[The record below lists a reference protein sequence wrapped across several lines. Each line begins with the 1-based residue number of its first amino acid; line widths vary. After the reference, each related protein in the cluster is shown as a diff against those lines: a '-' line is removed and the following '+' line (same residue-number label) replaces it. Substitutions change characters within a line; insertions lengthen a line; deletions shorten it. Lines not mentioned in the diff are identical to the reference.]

1 MIKKTAFLYVVLL
14 SSLIM
19 NTSDGFASVTRTRTM
34 GDAGMIVKDQS
45 NYWLF
50 PAKIAYQHNQVVF
63 EWGGR
68 PELIYYSSANYGFD
82 RWAGGIFNFGKSNQ
96 KTFGAF
102 WSEGSKSSPFE
113 LFSISGVATDH
124 KFDLFYG
131 NKTGFGA
138 WALHL
143 NHSAD
148 MTKVQRTGINENKT
162 SVAQTQLTLGISRN
176 NQDLSIGYRLSTFRT
191 EGNHITGHAF
201 DLQNR
206 WFKPINDKLSLIP
219 LLELKLNL
227 ENKSSTAKGHVWQ
240 IWTGTGLNY
249 QVDEGD
255 LLVLGISVLA
265 SGKSLKMERSGTQ
278 SGTTIFELPFVFG
291 GIESSL
297 FSWLKLRFGFQKA
310 LRRISQT
317 NEFNSTSQ
325 DNANSESPFAF
336 TAGIGLQYKRLTLD
350 LSWDNNFLK
359 RGPYF
364 ISGSKG
370 DIFNLISLSYSF

>member
-1 MIKKTAFLYVVLL
+1 MIRKTGFLYFILL
-14 SSLIM
+14 FSLIIT
-19 NTSDGFASVTRTRTM
+19 NPDGFASVTRTRTM
-34 GDAGMIVKDQS
+34 GDVGMIIKDQS

-50 PAKIAYQHNQVVF
+50 PAAIAYQPNQVVF

-68 PELIYYSSANYGFD
+68 PELFYYSSANYGFD

-131 NKTGFGA
+131 NKTRFGA
-138 WALHL
+138 FGLHL

-148 MTKVQRTGINENKT
+148 MTKVQRTGVDESKT
-162 SVAQTQLTLGISRN
+162 SVTQTQLTLGISRN
-176 NQDLSIGYRLSTFRT
+176 NHDLSIGYRLSTFRT
-191 EGNHITGHAF
+191 EGNHITGHAI

-206 WFKPINDKLSLIP
+206 WFKPINERLTLVP
-219 LLELKLNL
+219 LLELKLGL
-227 ENKSSTAKGHVWQ
+227 ENKSSTAKGFYWQ
-240 IWTGTGLNY
+240 IWTGTGVNY
-249 QVDEGD
+249 QIDEGD
-255 LLVLGISVLA
+255 LLVFGISVLA
-265 SGKSLKMERSGTQ
+265 SGKSLKMERTGTQ
-278 SGTTIFELPFVFG
+278 SGTTIFELPYVFG
-291 GIESSL
+291 GIESAL
-297 FSWLKLRFGFQKA
+297 FSWLKFRFGFQKA
-310 LRRISQT
+310 LRRISQN

-325 DNANSESPFAF
+325 HNANTESPFAV
-336 TAGIGLQYKRLTLD
+336 TAGIGLQYKRLTID

-364 ISGSKG
+364 LSGVKG
-370 DIFNLISLSYSF
+370 DIFNLISMSYIF